1 MPTFQYSARDREG
14 NLQTGVLAAEN
25 TAELREIL
33 RNKDL
38 FLTKYQLRKGKVVD
52 QGQVAPGLFGAK
64 KVKLGDMVVMSRQLA
79 TLVRSGLPIIEALSA
94 VSAQTENQTLVDA
107 LNAVRLD
114 VLTGASLA
122 GGMRR
127 HPKVFTDL
135 YTALVEAG
143 EAAGTLDHT
152 LELAAKQFDEEAELR
167 EQVKSALTYPVI
179 VIVAALG
186 VVAFMLVFI
195 VPAFAKVYDQF
206 NAPLPAVT
214 QSLIFLSDLL
224 LHRAWI
230 VLLVGLGAFLAFRQ
244 WVQTPGGRMKY
255 DRFKLKL
262 PLLGKL
268 IRKISLARF
277 ATTLAGATKGGM
289 PILQA
294 LQVSANTAGNVIIR
308 DSVLQAIN
316 FVKEGS
322 TLADPLAASGQFP
335 PMVTRMI
342 AAGEQS
348 GDLDAML
355 EEVAHFYRRDIEY
368 QVKKLTRMMEPVLTV
383 VVGAIVLF
391 VLVSLYMPIFNL
403 PNVVK
408 R

>member
-38 FLTKYQLRKGKVVD
+38 FLTKYQLRKGKVVE

-64 KVKLGDMVVMSRQLA
+64 KVKLTDMVVMSRQLA

-122 GGMRR
+122 GAMRR

-135 YTALVEAG
+135 YVALVEAG

-214 QSLIFLSDLL
+214 QSLIFLSDML

-230 VLLVGLGAFLAFRQ
+230 VLLVGLGAFFAFRQ

-294 LQVSANTAGNVIIR
+294 LQVSANTAGNVII
-308 DSVLQAIN
+308 
-316 FVKEGS
+316 
-322 TLADPLAASGQFP
+322 
-335 PMVTRMI
+335 
-342 AAGEQS
+342 
-348 GDLDAML
+348 
-355 EEVAHFYRRDIEY
+355 
-368 QVKKLTRMMEPVLTV
+368 
-383 VVGAIVLF
+383 
-391 VLVSLYMPIFNL
+391 
-403 PNVVK
+403 
-408 R
+408 